1 MTVRPHV
8 MLQPFSDRIIVANMR
23 SDGQGRLIATTEPI
37 DVTEEAEWAVIQYL
51 RRLATKSGM
60 GKIAYEYTIG
70 NDRIILKLTVESE
83 KMGIE
88 GATE

>member
-37 DVTEEAEWAVIQYL
+37 DVTEEAEWAVVQYL
-51 RRLATKSGM
+51 CRLAKKSNA
-60 GKIAYEYTIG
+60 GKIAYEYSVG
-70 NDRIILKLTVESE
+70 NDRIILKLTVEPM
-83 KMGIE
+83 KPGTQDAIE
-88 GATE
+88 